1 MKRAIIIAIAAAL
14 LVGIVAGFFIGKGMY
29 NKPIVEKV
37 TRDTVRVTDTIPHY
51 YPQPVEQQV
60 VKYVT
65 KWFPVTST
73 DTLTKYVTV
82 RDSVAVDIPITSRHY
97 HANEYDAWVSG
108 YDPSLDSIKVYRET
122 EYITETII
130 QSKPPNNRGL
140 DIVGGIDYN
149 TAQQRYTPYAA
160 GELMYKPSRLQFGI
174 TGGVMMNDS
183 KAEPFVG
190 IKGKFTIF

>member
-14 LVGIVAGFFIGKGMY
+14 LVGLVAGFFIGKGMFDR
-29 NKPIVEKV
+29 PIIEKV

-65 KWFPVTST
+65 RWFPVNTT

-82 RDSVAVDIPITSRHY
+82 ADSVAVDIPITSRHY
-97 HANEYDAWVSG
+97 HAQEYDAWVSG
-108 YDPSLDSIKVYRET
+108 YDPNLDSIKVYQNT

-130 QSKPPNNRGL
+130 KSKPPNKWGL
-140 DIVGGIDYN
+140 DIVGGVDYN
-149 TAQQRYTPYAA
+149 TAQKNYTPYAV

-174 TGGVMMNDS
+174 QGGVIKNDN
-183 KAEPFVG
+183 KAEPFVC
-190 IKGKFTIF
+190 GKVKITIF